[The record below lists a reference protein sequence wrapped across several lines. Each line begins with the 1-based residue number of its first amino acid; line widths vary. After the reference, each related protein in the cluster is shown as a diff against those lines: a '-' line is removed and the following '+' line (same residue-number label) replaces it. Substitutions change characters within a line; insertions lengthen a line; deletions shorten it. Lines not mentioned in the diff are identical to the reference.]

1 MLVYLVN
8 IFLIIVWA
16 LIFRIGKKTKLKQV
30 LFVAICF
37 LQCTLISAVRFR
49 VGYDYSQYAIG
60 FFSMVVDGFSNM
72 SYEDWEIGYILL
84 NKIVGIF
91 TAWPGAIMVVTSV
104 ISMTGPAYL
113 IARYSKNPFLSVF
126 LYVNFYLFYLDMNF
140 IRQAIA
146 MSIICFAYG
155 FLKDKKFWRFLLLVI
170 IASTFHFT
178 ALYMIPVYFVCLLRI
193 NSRTMLLY
201 LFGLFY
207 YYLLSD
213 GLLNFVLS
221 RFHREYLGSQF
232 IQWGM
237 NPLYV
242 VIPVIVTLAMVIAA
256 YYIKDKTRTLE
267 VLIHLTL
274 MMGFWQVISTKHSLF
289 ERFSYYTMIFTVL
302 AIPEA
307 VSAFRSQLKTSLKT
321 KYILA
326 AQGSDGK
333 TRSAVRAAK
342 RKTSVAVISV
352 VAAIMVFVF
361 AHNMLGLIVPPRGAH
376 GVLPYQTRYGIEIPS
391 IDSFFKG

>member
-37 LQCTLISAVRFR
+37 LQCVLISAVRFR
-49 VGYDYSQYAIG
+49 VGYDYSMYASG
-60 FFSMVVDGFSNM
+60 FFSMVVDGFSKM
-72 SYEDWEIGYILL
+72 SYEDWEIGYIFL
-84 NKIVGIF
+84 NKIVGF
-91 TAWPGAIMVVTSV
+91 FSAWPGTIMVVTSV
-104 ISMTGPAYL
+104 ISMAGPAYL
-113 IARYSKNPFLSVF
+113 IARYSKDPFLSVF

-146 MSIICFAYG
+146 MSILCFAYG
-155 FLKDKKFWRFLLLVI
+155 FLRDKKFWRFLLLVI
-170 IASTFHFT
+170 IASSFHFT

-213 GLLNFVLS
+213 GLLKFVLS
-221 RFHREYLGSQF
+221 RFHSEYAGSQF
-232 IQWGM
+232 IKQGIAPYYTAV
-237 NPLYV
+237 PL
-242 VIPVIVTLAMVIAA
+242 IVTLAMVVAA
-256 YYIKDKTRTLE
+256 YYIKDKTRTFE
-267 VLIHLTL
+267 VLIHCTL

-289 ERFSYYTMIFTVL
+289 ERFSYYTMIFAVL
-302 AIPEA
+302 AVPEA
-307 VSAFRSQLKTSLKT
+307 ISAFRSQLKTSLKT
-321 KYILA
+321 KYVLA
-326 AQGSDGK
+326 AQGGERK
-333 TRSAVRAAK
+333 TRSAVRMAK

-352 VAAIMVFVF
+352 VAVIVVFAF
-361 AHNMLGLIVPPRGAH
+361 AHNMLGLIVPPKGAH
-376 GVLPYQTRYGIEIPS
+376 GVLPYQTRYGIDIPS

>member
-30 LFVAICF
+30 LFVAVCF
-37 LQCTLISAVRFR
+37 LQCILISAVRFR
-49 VGYDYSQYAIG
+49 VGYDYSMYASG
-60 FFSMVVDGFSNM
+60 FFSMVVDGFSKM

-84 NKIVGIF
+84 NKIVGLF
-91 TAWPGAIMVVTSV
+91 SAWPGTIMVVTSV
-104 ISMTGPAYL
+104 ISMVGPAYL
-113 IARYSKNPFLSVF
+113 IARYSKDPFLSVF

-146 MSIICFAYG
+146 MSILCFAYG
-155 FLKDKKFWRFLLLVI
+155 FLRDKKFWRFLLLVI
-170 IASTFHFT
+170 IASSFHFT

-213 GLLNFVLS
+213 GLLKFVLS
-221 RFHREYLGSQF
+221 RFHSEYAGSQF
-232 IQWGM
+232 IKQGITPFYTAV
-237 NPLYV
+237 PL
-242 VIPVIVTLAMVIAA
+242 IVTLAMIVAA
-256 YYIKDKTRTLE
+256 YYVKDKTRTFE
-267 VLIHLTL
+267 VLIHCTL

-289 ERFSYYTMIFTVL
+289 ERFSYYTMLFMVL
-302 AIPEA
+302 AVPEA
-307 VSAFRSQLKTSLKT
+307 ISAFRSQLKTSLKA
-321 KYILA
+321 KYVLA
-326 AQGSDGK
+326 AQGGEGK
-333 TRSAVRAAK
+333 IRSAVRMAK
-342 RKTSVAVISV
+342 RKTSAAVISV
-352 VAAIMVFVF
+352 VAVIVVFAF
-361 AHNMLGLIVPPRGAH
+361 AHNMLGLIVPPKGAH
-376 GVLPYQTRYGIEIPS
+376 GVLPYQTRYGIDIPS